1 MKYKAVVFD
10 LDGTLLNTILDI
22 ANPVNLVLKQYGMPT
37 HEIENFRYLIG
48 NGIGNLVYRALPS
61 EVAES
66 TLYSKVLESV
76 LEEYQKHLNRSTKPY
91 DGITDMLQNLAN
103 LGVSINILSN
113 KADEFMDE
121 VVSQYFSEFNFD
133 FIFGARHGVPLK
145 PNPHSIFE
153 IMSELD
159 IDSDECVFVGDSDA
173 DMQAAKNA
181 GVYAVGVNWGFRGK
195 EELLRNGADIVI
207 DTPGELQKIFN

>member
-1 MKYKAVVFD
+1 MKYKAAIFD
-10 LDGTLLNTILDI
+10 LDGTLLNTLLDI
-22 ANPVNLVLKQYGMPT
+22 AIPVNLVLEQYGLPT
-37 HEIENFRYLIG
+37 HKVEDFRYLIG
-48 NGIGNLVYRALPS
+48 NGVSNLVYRALPS
-61 EVAES
+61 EVAET
-66 TLYSKVLESV
+66 TLYSKILDKV
-76 LEEYQKHLNRSTKPY
+76 LEEYKRHLNKSTKPY
-91 DGITDMLQNLAN
+91 EGITEILDYLTNI
-103 LGVSINILSN
+103 GVSINILSN

-121 VVSQYFSEFNFD
+121 VVKQYFSEFNFD

-159 IDSDECVFVGDSDA
+159 IDSNECIFVGDSDA

-207 DTPGELQKIFN
+207 DTPYELQNFFN